1 MNAAKLIFAAVI
13 LGLFS
18 SVDASQR
25 GGMQVTYFEPLQRLE
40 IRSASASADEDSS
53 GSAVVRLSFDAMGQ
67 SFDLLLEPNRNFLS
81 ASASASLPDTIGIY
95 RGRLAG
101 HSDSWA
107 RIVVHDGEPTGM
119 FFDGSDLYAIEPPGD
134 SAVDSDSVVVYRLAD
149 TFIQPGAMSCGSHQ
163 LMGNGAG
170 LYKAVVAGVGGANQQ
185 GPGAVSEIDIGAVG
199 DFEFTSAAGG
209 NAAAEMRI
217 LARLNMVDGIYSQD
231 LGIQINVPLVETFS
245 DAADPFS
252 DETDAG
258 SLLNELR
265 SYRQNTPAQ
274 NALGLTHLYT
284 GRDLNGSTVGVAFDN
299 VLCRTGAGAGL
310 SEGNGSAAFDS
321 LVAAHEIGHNF
332 GAPHDGVPGACE
344 AEPMTFIMAPQV
356 NGSTEFSQCSISIMQ
371 ANAAAASCVTA
382 LPTVDMSVA
391 LSGQPATVLLSNS
404 PELTIDLSNNGAS
417 TATNVVADIT
427 LPSNVTFVSAVAS
440 SGSCSN
446 GAGGVNCL
454 LGDVP
459 GLSARTITLTTDA
472 TSVGSGSFDV
482 TVTSDVDERPTNN
495 QQSVMLTVD
504 PAVDLAYVEPPRL
517 TVNLDQSGTISGV
530 VENRSVL
537 DATGVVMTISFG
549 NGLRPDTAVWSAGT
563 CTVGTLQIDCQASNV
578 AGLSSSTL
586 DIGVTGTLAGSRSY
600 AVVLSSNEA
609 DAVTSDNNVTDF
621 VTVNDPSDDDDG
633 GSGAIQWLFWML
645 MGAAALLARRRAAVF
660 RH

>member
-1 MNAAKLIFAAVI
+1 MTAARSTFSALI
-13 LGLFS
+13 LGLS
-18 SVDASQR
+18 LTAHASQS
-25 GGMQVTYFEPLQRLE
+25 GGIQVTYFESLE
-40 IRSASASADEDSS
+40 WVEMQAASAAAEQDPV
-53 GSAVVRLSFDAMGQ
+53 GSAAARFRFDAMGR

-81 ASASASLPDTIGIY
+81 ASARAALPDSIGVY
-95 RGRLAG
+95 RGRLAESPG
-101 HSDSWA
+101 SWA
-107 RIVVHDGEPTGM
+107 RIVVHDGAPTGM
-119 FFDGSDLYAIEPPGD
+119 FFDGDELFVIESPGD
-134 SAVDSDSVVVYRLAD
+134 SAVASQSAVVYRLAD
-149 TFIQPGAMSCGSHQ
+149 TFVDAGAMSCGSHR
-163 LMGNGAG
+163 LAGNGAG
-170 LYKAVVAGVGGANQQ
+170 LYKAVVAEVEGANRQ

-209 NAAAEMRI
+209 DANAQARI

-258 SLLNELR
+258 MLLDELR
-265 SYRQNTPAQ
+265 TYRQSTPAQ
-274 NALGLTHLYT
+274 SSLGLTHLYT
-284 GRDLNGSTVGVAFDN
+284 GRDLDGSTVGIAFSN

-321 LVAAHEIGHNF
+321 LIAAHEIGHNF
-332 GAPHDGVPGACE
+332 GAPHDGVPGSCE
-344 AEPMTFIMAPQV
+344 SEPMTFIMAPQV

-417 TATNVVADIT
+417 TATNVVVDIA
-427 LPSNVTFVSAVAS
+427 LPSNVTFVSANAS
-440 SGSCSN
+440 SGSCTN
-446 GAGGVNCL
+446 GAGGVNCP

-459 GLSARTITLTTDA
+459 GLSARTIALTTDA
-472 TSVGSGSFDV
+472 SSVGSGSFDV
-482 TVTSDVDERPTNN
+482 TVTADSDERPTNN

-504 PAVDLAYVEPPRL
+504 PAVDLAYVEPPQL
-517 TVNLDQSGTISGV
+517 SVNLNQSTTISGV
-530 VENRSVL
+530 IENRSVL
-537 DATGVVMTISFG
+537 DATGVDLTVSFG

-563 CTVGTLQIDCQASNV
+563 CTVSPLQIDCQASNV

-600 AVVLSSNEA
+600 AVAISSNEA

-621 VTVNDPSDDDDG
+621 VTVNDPGNDDEG
-633 GSGAIQWLFWML
+633 GGGAIQWLFW
-645 MGAAALLARRRAAVF
+645 LLLGVCGLCSRRRAELL
-660 RH
+660 RR

>member
-1 MNAAKLIFAAVI
+1 MNAVKWTLAALI

-18 SVDASQR
+18 SAGAGQT
-25 GGMQVTYFEPLQRLE
+25 GGVQVTYYEPLQRVEFDKGATTANEGLTE
-40 IRSASASADEDSS
+40 SA
-53 GSAVVRLSFDAMGQ
+53 AVRFRFDAMGR
-67 SFDLLLEPNRNFLS
+67 SFDLLLEPNSNFLS
-81 ASASASLPDTIGIY
+81 ASARASLPDSIGIY
-95 RGRLAG
+95 RGRLANNP
-101 HSDSWA
+101 DSWA
-107 RIVVHDGEPTGM
+107 RLVIHDGVATGM
-119 FFDGSDLYAIEPPGD
+119 FSDGDELFVIEPPGD
-134 SAVDSDSVVVYRLAD
+134 SPVSSPSTVVYRLAD
-149 TFIQPGAMSCGSHQ
+149 TFVEAGAMSCGSHQ
-163 LMGNGAG
+163 LSGNGAG
-170 LYKAVVAGVGGANQQ
+170 LYKAVVAGVGVANQQ

-209 NAAAEMRI
+209 DANAQARI
-217 LARLNMVDGIYSQD
+217 VARLNMVDGIYSQD

-252 DETDAG
+252 DETDPG
-258 SLLNELR
+258 MLLNELR
-265 SYRQNTPAQ
+265 AYRQNTPAQ

-299 VLCRTGAGAGL
+299 VLCRTGAGSGL

-356 NGSTEFSQCSISIMQ
+356 NGSTQFSQCSISIMQ

-417 TATNVVADIT
+417 TATNVVVDIT
-427 LPSNVTFVSAVAS
+427 LPGNVTFVSANPS
-440 SGSCSN
+440 TGSCSN
-446 GAGGVNCL
+446 GAGGVNCVF
-454 LGDVP
+454 GDVP

-472 TSVGSGSFDV
+472 SSVGSGSFDV
-482 TVTSDVDERPTNN
+482 TVTSDVDERPANN

-504 PAVDLAYVEPPRL
+504 PAVDLAYIEPPQL
-517 TVNLDQSGTISGV
+517 TLGLDQSGTINGTI
-530 VENRSVL
+530 ENRSVL
-537 DATGVVMTISFG
+537 DATGVVLTVSFG
-549 NGLRPDTAVWSAGT
+549 NGLRPNTAVWSAGS
-563 CTVGTLQIDCQASNV
+563 CTVGTLQVDCQAANV

-586 DIGVTGTLAGSRSY
+586 TIGVTGTLAGSRSY
-600 AVVLSSNEA
+600 AVALSSNEA
-609 DAVTSDNNVTDF
+609 DAVTGDNNVTDF
-621 VTVNDPSDDDDG
+621 VTVNDPDDDDDG
-633 GSGAIQWLFWML
+633 GSGAIQWPLWLL
-645 MGAAALLARRRAAVF
+645 MGMLGLFIRRRNPD
-660 RH
+660 